1 MNIALISHDNK
12 KELML
17 DFCIAYKGI
26 LENHNLF
33 ATWSTGSFIIEG
45 AGLDVYRYSSGALG
59 GEQLMA
65 RIALNE
71 IDMVISLRDPSAL
84 SEYEHDW
91 NSVLRHCDMQNIP
104 VATNIATA
112 ELLIKGLERGDLSWR
127 ELVNPSI

>member
-1 MNIALISHDNK
+1 MNIALISHDKK

-26 LENHNLF
+26 LKNHNLF
-33 ATWSTGSFIIEG
+33 ATWSTGSFISEG
-45 AGLDVYRYSSGALG
+45 AGLEVYRYASGSLG
-59 GEQLMA
+59 GEQLGA

-71 IDMVISLRDPSAL
+71 IDMVISLRDPSAE
-84 SEYEHDW
+84 SEYEHDA
-91 NSVLRHCDMQNIP
+91 NLVLRHCDMQNIP

-127 ELVNPSI
+127 ELVNPTI